1 MIRKLFKYLG
11 ILFLVLIGAI
21 VAVLLIVDFDEVF
34 TEQLQEMRPRISK
47 TLGRDV
53 NFGTVKSTLFPLGA
67 EVSDIQIAGRTPED
81 APLIVI
87 PKVQA
92 RINLWDAI
100 KSAGSE
106 TTLEAFIVQGMRIN
120 LVREADGSLSYDD
133 VIQRLSD
140 GPPPEEVPEPL
151 DADQKQFVKNLV
163 LQRVALEDAE
173 IHLVDKATGGAPA
186 TTYIK
191 KLLIEIN
198 DVAMVS
204 PFELHM
210 AAAIVAEEPNFD
222 VRVKLGPLPIGQ
234 PGAPL
239 PIESIKIKADG
250 IDLARLAPYLGDAAA
265 QIKSAS
271 FGADLTIT
279 DPLAAKGRIRVA
291 GTTTVKQLAVGTPP
305 GETFDLLIAP
315 NVDFNPAAG
324 ALDLTGFK
332 VALAEMTLTA
342 DGKILD
348 LGAARPRFEGL
359 SIATKDFDFTR
370 LMALLPQ
377 IKAALPPGSTVAGP
391 FAISATASG
400 TADAQTVDATLNFD
414 AATIIVPG
422 ALSKGKGV
430 PLNAALQAD
439 LKPDDLA
446 LKRAAIGLGPMALT
460 LSGTVKQFA
469 RPIINLKGDTGRFD
483 INGLVRMMPSVA
495 KAVPPDVKI
504 AGQARVNVDIAG
516 TQSALKGA
524 VKLGIFGADLAVPG
538 TTLKGTGEINVQIA
552 GNPAG
557 TLTLAADTNLTSMA
571 LVAADAINKPAGT
584 PLELHAAVV
593 QSPGATKI
601 NGFDLKL
608 GPLVVSGSA
617 SFAGPSMDVKAN
629 INRFEVAQLAT
640 ILPGLKDNPFAKA
653 RLGMRVAAK
662 GNPSVPS
669 SLSAKLDDFTFA
681 MGKNALNGSAE
692 VSNLDAPV
700 IRFNFD
706 SPYLDLDSLLP
717 ASGDEAA
724 PTSDAPPEIPAI
736 VKVIDAAGSLKVRTG
751 IFGGL
756 PFKNFVSTLTMKNG
770 VVQFQALD
778 FDAYDGHFS
787 GAQTQANLGLAQPT
801 FSLKMALSNVNA
813 GQLLADQTSLKR
825 EIEGRLSTD
834 IAVSGKGL
842 VWEQMSKS
850 LTGDLG
856 MMLANGRVQSLDLE
870 KAILGPLARKMPF
883 LNAKKIETGTA
894 FKTLAGTFSIANG
907 KMTLKKPMTLKS
919 PRGDLEVDGAIGL
932 DKSLDLRGTFDVP
945 PSLLSTITGGK
956 VKPSKSIPVKLGL
969 GGSITSP
976 KITGLQV
983 DALLTEVAKAA
994 GLSKLL
1000 DAKAAAEAEAK
1011 RRLDEAKTKAMA
1023 EVDKAKARAQAE
1035 VNKAKAKAQAAAD
1048 KAKARAKAEADKAKN
1063 KAKNKGK
1070 DAAKKALDKLF

>member
-11 ILFLVLIGAI
+11 LLLLVLIGAI
-21 VAVLLIVDFDEVF
+21 VAVLLIVDFDKVF

-47 TLGRDV
+47 TLGREV

-67 EVSDIQIAGRTPED
+67 EVSDIKIAGRTADE

-92 RINLWDAI
+92 RIKLWDAI

-106 TTLEAFIVQGMRIN
+106 TTLEAFLVQGMRVN
-120 LVREADGSLSYDD
+120 LVREADGSLSYED
-133 VIQRLSD
+133 VIARLSE
-140 GPPPEEVPEPL
+140 GPPAEEAPEPL
-151 DADQKQFVKNLV
+151 TPEQKQFVKNLV
-163 LQRVALEDAE
+163 LERVALEDAE

-204 PFELHM
+204 AFELHV
-210 AAAIVAEEPNFD
+210 AAAVVAEEPNFD
-222 VRVKLGPLPIGQ
+222 VRVKMGPVPIGK

-239 PIESIKIKADG
+239 PIEFITLKADG
-250 IDLARLAPYLGDAAA
+250 VDLARLAPYLGDAAA

-279 DPLAAKGRIRVA
+279 DPLAAKGRIKVA
-291 GTTTVKQLAVGTPP
+291 GTTSVSQLAVGSPP

-324 ALDLTGFK
+324 QLDLTGFK
-332 VALAEMTLTA
+332 VALSEMTLTA

-348 LGAARPRFEGL
+348 LGATRPRFEGL
-359 SIATKDFDFTR
+359 KITTTDFNFTR

-377 IKAALPPGSTVAGP
+377 IKRDLPPGSTVAGP
-391 FAISATASG
+391 FSINATASG
-400 TADAQTVDATLNFD
+400 TADAQSIDATLDFD
-414 AATIIVPG
+414 AATLILPG

-430 PLNAALQAD
+430 PLNAALKAD
-439 LKPDDLA
+439 LSPDDLK
-446 LKRAAIGLGPMALT
+446 LHRAAIGLGPMGLT

-469 RPIINLKGDTGRFD
+469 RPIINIKGDTGRFD

-516 TQSALKGA
+516 TQSALKGG

-538 TTLKGTGEINVQIA
+538 TTLKGTGEVIAQLA

-557 TLTLAADTNLTSMA
+557 TLTLAIDTDLTSMGLISGDA
-571 LVAADAINKPAGT
+571 LNKPAGT
-584 PLELHAAVV
+584 PLELHAAIV
-593 QSPGATKI
+593 QSPAATKI
-601 NGFDLKL
+601 NSFDLKL
-608 GPLVVSGSA
+608 GPLVVNGSA
-617 SFAGPSMDVKAN
+617 SLTGSNMDVKAN

-640 ILPGLKDNPFAKA
+640 VLPGLKDNPFAKA
-653 RLGMRVAAK
+653 RLGMRVQAK
-662 GNPSVPS
+662 GNPSQPA
-669 SLSAKLDDFTFA
+669 SLSAKLEDFTFA
-681 MGKNALNGSAE
+681 MGKNALNGSAD
-692 VSNLDAPV
+692 VKNFDAPI

-717 ASGDEAA
+717 QSADEEA
-724 PTSDAPPEIPAI
+724 PSSDAPPEIPAI
-736 VKVIDAAGSLKVRTG
+736 VKVIDAAGSLKVRSG

-756 PFKNFVSTLTMKNG
+756 PFKNFVSTLTLKNG

-787 GAQTQANLGLAQPT
+787 GAKTQANLGLAQPT
-801 FSLKMALSNVNA
+801 FALKMALSNVNA
-813 GQLLADQTSLKR
+813 GQMLADRTTLKR

-850 LTGDLG
+850 LSGDLG
-856 MMLANGRVQSLDLE
+856 MMLANGRVQSLNIE
-870 KAILGPLARKMPF
+870 KAILGPIAQKVPF
-883 LNAKKIETGTA
+883 LSAKKIETGTA
-894 FKTLAGTFSIANG
+894 FKTLAAQFSIANG
-907 KMTLKKPMTLKS
+907 KMSLKKPMTLKS
-919 PRGDLEVDGAIGL
+919 PRGDLVLDGAVGL

-945 PSLLSTITGGK
+945 PSLLSTLTGGK

-976 KITGLQV
+976 KITGLQA
-983 DALLTEVAKAA
+983 DALLKEVAKAA

-1011 RRLDEAKTKAMA
+1011 RRLDDAKAKALA

-1035 VNKAKAKAQAAAD
+1035 ADKAKAKAKAELD
-1048 KAKARAKAEADKAKN
+1048 KAKARAKAEAEKAKN
-1063 KAKNKGK
+1063 KAKNKAKDKAK
-1070 DAAKKALDKLF
+1070 DALKGLF

>member
-1 MIRKLFKYLG
+1 MMRRLFKYLG

-21 VAVLLIVDFDEVF
+21 VAVLLIVDFDKVF

-47 TLGRDV
+47 TLGREV

-92 RINLWDAI
+92 RIKLWDAI

-133 VIQRLSD
+133 VVKRLSE
-140 GPPPEEVPEPL
+140 GPPPEEAPEPL
-151 DADQKQFVKNLV
+151 TADQKQFIENLV
-163 LQRVALEDAE
+163 LERVALEDAE

-204 PFELHM
+204 PFELHV
-210 AAAIVAEEPNFD
+210 AAAVVAEEPNFD
-222 VRVKLGPLPIGQ
+222 LRIKMGPVPIGK

-239 PIESIKIKADG
+239 PIESIAIKADG
-250 IDLARLAPYLGDAAA
+250 IDLARLTPYLGDAAA
-265 QIKSAS
+265 QIKSATL
-271 FGADLTIT
+271 GLDLMIT
-279 DPLAAKGRIRVA
+279 DPLAAKGRIRLA
-291 GTTTVKQLAVGTPP
+291 GTTTIKQLAVGTPP
-305 GETFDLLIAP
+305 GEAFDLLIAP

-324 ALDLTGFK
+324 ELDLTGFK

-359 SIATKDFDFTR
+359 KIATTAFNFTR

-377 IKAALPPGSTVAGP
+377 IKGALPPGSTVAGP

-400 TADAQTVDATLNFD
+400 TADAQTIDANLNFD

-430 PLNAALQAD
+430 PLNAALKAD
-439 LKPDDLA
+439 LKPDNLR
-446 LKRAAIGLGPMALT
+446 LERAAIGLGPMALT

-504 AGQARVNVDIAG
+504 AGQARLNVNIAG
-516 TQSALKGA
+516 TQSALKGT

-538 TTLKGTGEINVQIA
+538 TTLRGTGEVNVQIA

-557 TLTLAADTNLTSMA
+557 TLTLAADTNLTSMGIISGDA
-571 LVAADAINKPAGT
+571 LNKPAGT

-601 NGFDLKL
+601 NNFNLKL
-608 GPLVVSGSA
+608 GPLLVDGSA
-617 SFAGPSMDVKAN
+617 TFAGPTMDVKAS

-640 ILPGLKDNPFAKA
+640 ILPALKDNPFAKA

-669 SLSAKLDDFTFA
+669 SLSATLEDFTFA
-681 MGKNALNGSAE
+681 MGKNALNGKAE
-692 VSNLDAPV
+692 VSNLDAPR
-700 IRFNFD
+700 IRFDFT
-706 SPYLDLDSLLP
+706 SPYFDLDSVLP
-717 ASGDEAA
+717 ASGDEEA
-724 PTSDAPPEIPAI
+724 PASDAPPEIPAI
-736 VKVIDAAGSLKVRTG
+736 VKVIDAAGSLKVRSG

-756 PFKNFVSTLTMKNG
+756 PFKNFVSTLTMKDG
-770 VVQFQALD
+770 VLRFQALE

-787 GAQTQANLGLAQPT
+787 GAKTQANLGLAQPT
-801 FSLKMALSNVNA
+801 FDLKMALKNVNA
-813 GQLLADQTSLKR
+813 GQMLADQTTLKR

-842 VWEQMSKS
+842 VWAQMSKS

-856 MMLANGRVQSLDLE
+856 LMLANGRVQSLNLE
-870 KAILGPLARKMPF
+870 KAILGPLAQKVPF
-883 LNAKKIETGTA
+883 LSAKKIETGTA
-894 FKTLAGTFSIANG
+894 FKTLAGTFNIANG

-919 PRGDLEVDGAIGL
+919 PRGDLSVDGAIGL
-932 DKSLDLRGTFDVP
+932 DKSLDLRGTFEVTP
-945 PSLLSTITGGK
+945 ALLRTVTGGK
-956 VKPSKSIPVKLGL
+956 INLSKSIPIKLGL
-969 GGSITSP
+969 GGSITDP

-983 DALLTEVAKAA
+983 EALLTEVAKAA
-994 GLSKLL
+994 GLSKLM
-1000 DAKAAAEAEAK
+1000 DAKAAVEAEAR
-1011 RRLDEAKTKAMA
+1011 RRLDAAKAKAMA
-1023 EVDKAKARAQAE
+1023 EVDKAKARAKAE
-1035 VNKAKAKAQAAAD
+1035 VDKVKAKAKAQID
-1048 KAKARAKAEADKAKN
+1048 KAKARAKAEANKAKN
-1063 KAKNKGK
+1063 KAKDGVK
-1070 DAAKKALDKLF
+1070 DALKKLF